1 MFAVLPKVLQLYS
14 CLSLEEMEKPT
25 LRGRS
30 TSHLSNISPSPG
42 PKKGTTRQEGSNSLE
57 QKQSYWT
64 ELETEA
70 ALGLAGLGRSP

>member
-1 MFAVLPKVLQLYS
+1 MQSSLRCFQLYS

-25 LRGRS
+25 LRGSS

-42 PKKGTTRQEGSNSLE
+42 PKKGTTRQEGSSSFE
-57 QKQSYWT
+57 QKQSYWM

-70 ALGLAGLGRSP
+70 ALGLAGLGQSP

>member
-1 MFAVLPKVLQLYS
+1 M
-14 CLSLEEMEKPT
+14 
-25 LRGRS
+25 
-30 TSHLSNISPSPG
+30 
-42 PKKGTTRQEGSNSLE
+42 QEGSNSLE